1 MKHIYF
7 ILVMFLSSVSM
18 NAQLSNFNAGDV
30 VPDFTVTDLN
40 GNTHTLYEYTA
51 AGKYVVLDFF
61 AYWCGPCAA
70 TAPTINE
77 FYHQFG
83 CNQGDVI
90 VIGLEYEGTNA
101 QTHDFEDWA
110 GITNNNP
117 YPSASGVDGGA
128 AAVHAAYGA
137 MAFPTIVA
145 ITPGNVLID
154 NDIWPIADVN
164 TIINTFPG
172 GSITPMACSL
182 NIDEETVLSQ
192 VQVYP
197 NPARGE
203 SYISITANAHVADFA
218 VVVTD
223 MTGRIVHTTMPAG
236 LNAGTQR
243 ITLPSETWSSG
254 VYTVRMNAAGV
265 PMATSTLIV
274 E

>member
-1 MKHIYF
+1 
-7 ILVMFLSSVSM
+7 
-18 NAQLSNFNAGDV
+18 
-30 VPDFTVTDLN
+30 
-40 GNTHTLYEYTA
+40 
-51 AGKYVVLDFF
+51 
-61 AYWCGPCAA
+61 
-70 TAPTINE
+70 
-77 FYHQFG
+77 
-83 CNQGDVI
+83 
-90 VIGLEYEGTNA
+90 
-101 QTHDFEDWA
+101 
-110 GITNNNP
+110 
-117 YPSASGVDGGA
+117 
-128 AAVHAAYGA
+128 
-137 MAFPTIVA
+137 
-145 ITPGNVLID
+145 
-154 NDIWPIADVN
+154 
-164 TIINTFPG
+164 
-172 GSITPMACSL
+172 MACSL